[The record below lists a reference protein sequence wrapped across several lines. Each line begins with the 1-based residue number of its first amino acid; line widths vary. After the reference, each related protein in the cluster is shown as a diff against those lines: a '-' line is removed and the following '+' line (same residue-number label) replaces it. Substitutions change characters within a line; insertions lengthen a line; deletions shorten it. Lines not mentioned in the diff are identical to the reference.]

1 VALALAAAIVRFFPF
16 WVVTRMAAWR
26 GSEDPR
32 SDAAVAAHQAV
43 VAVDRA
49 GRRLPLRLVCL
60 QQSLA
65 VQWMLRRR
73 GHPAL
78 LHYGVRSDDQGISA
92 HAWVSL
98 AGRILIGEA
107 EAGTYACVA
116 TFPAHVT

>member
-1 VALALAAAIVRFFPF
+1 VALALAAAMVALFPF
-16 WVVTRMAAWR
+16 RTVARTAAWR
-26 GSEDPR
+26 GSKGPR
-32 SDAAVAAHQAV
+32 SDATVAAHQAV
-43 VAVDRA
+43 VAVGRA
-49 GRRLPLRLVCL
+49 ARRLPLRLVCL
-60 QQSLA
+60 QQGLA

-98 AGRILIGEA
+98 SGRILIGEA

-116 TFPAHVT
+116 TFPARVT